1 MGLTLSNPTPEV
13 RDKYGL
19 ADSTV
24 RAVVVAIDPKFD
36 EIANLLKEGDAVMFL
51 IGRGGDSF
59 YVAYNAGK

>member
-1 MGLTLSNPTPEV
+1 M